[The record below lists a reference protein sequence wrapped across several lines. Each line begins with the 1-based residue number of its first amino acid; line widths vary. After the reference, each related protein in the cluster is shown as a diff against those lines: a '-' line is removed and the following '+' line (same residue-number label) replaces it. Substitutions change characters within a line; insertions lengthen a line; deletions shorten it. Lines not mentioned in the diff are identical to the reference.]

1 MDIALL
7 QRYQF
12 YLGISGIEY
21 HMHHAH
27 MAYKATTWII
37 IKPLTAPRL
46 DCAFVANDYEPTQNL
61 YNMIPEKFLYKR
73 MSYT

>member
-1 MDIALL
+1 
-7 QRYQF
+7 
-12 YLGISGIEY
+12 
-21 HMHHAH
+21 MHHAH